1 MSDALPV
8 KLVIAS
14 RESLLAMW
22 QAEYI
27 RDRLTALYP
36 QMRVEILG
44 MTTQGDRILDK
55 PLAKIG
61 GKGLFV
67 KELELALESGD
78 IHMAVHSL
86 KDVPSD
92 LSPQFCI
99 TAVLPRANTEDV
111 LITREPASFETLPAG
126 SRIGTSSVRRSQ
138 LTYSHFA
145 WVISLRRPPVS
156 SSSMIAC
163 AAV

>member
-1 MSDALPV
+1 MSDVLPV

-14 RESLLAMW
+14 RESRLAMW

-67 KELELALESGD
+67 KELETALESGD
-78 IHMAVHSL
+78 ADIADIAFLETTGHRRELIGFALDHQIDRLLGPMSKGKL
-86 KDVPSD
+86 D
-92 LSPQFCI
+92 LAAGRATQF
-99 TAVLPRANTEDV
+99 L
-111 LITREPASFETLPAG
+111 LG
-126 SRIGTSSVRRSQ
+126 
-138 LTYSHFA
+138 
-145 WVISLRRPPVS
+145 LR
-156 SSSMIAC
+156 
-163 AAV
+163 

>member
-1 MSDALPV
+1 MSDVLPV

-14 RESLLAMW
+14 RESRLAMW

-67 KELELALESGD
+67 KELETALESGD
-78 IHMAVHSL
+78 ADIAVHSM
-86 KDVPSD
+86 KDVPMS
-92 LSPQFCI
+92 LPEGFAL
-99 TAVLPRANTEDV
+99 AVVGER
-111 LITREPASFETLPAG
+111 
-126 SRIGTSSVRRSQ
+126 
-138 LTYSHFA
+138 
-145 WVISLRRPPVS
+145 
-156 SSSMIAC
+156 
-163 AAV
+163 